1 MTCVGQVEIDD
12 YCTAVL
18 EKHWPRVPRWRD
30 IRALPLAALPCCD
43 LVCGGYPCQP
53 FSSAGQR
60 RGAEDDRHL
69 WPFVLGVVHQVRPTW
84 CLFENVA
91 GHVSL
96 GLDRVWSDLE
106 AAGYAVQPLIIPACA
121 VGAPH
126 RRDRVWILANAQ
138 GHCQWPRLR
147 ASAAPGERGPRPGH
161 GRDGAV
167 ADAPG
172 RGRDGLPEQQGKP
185 SAGRGRPA
193 AHGIGGGAL
202 AHTQGLGRREGEPEP
217 GLSQWDAHPD
227 GAGAAGSGVVG
238 NTHGTGFP
246 VPQQPGEPGP
256 EECGQGAWPAAG
268 QRGGSPWAGAEW
280 VLCRDGRVR
289 AVAPGVPLLA
299 HGIPERVGQAKA
311 YGNTVIPDI
320 VEIIGRAILAAQQEA
335 A

>member
-1 MTCVGQVEIDD
+1 MRFLDLCAGIGGFSLGLWRAGMTCVGQVEIDD

-18 EKHWPRVPRWRD
+18 ERHWPGVPRWRD
-30 IRALPLAALPCCD
+30 IRTLPLAALPCCD

-53 FSSAGQR
+53 FSAAGQR

-69 WPFVLGVVHQVRPTW
+69 WPFVLGVVETLRPAW

-96 GLDRVWSDLE
+96 GLDRVWADLE
-106 AAGYAVQPLIIPACA
+106 ATGYAVQPLIIPACA

-172 RGRDGLPEQQGKP
+172 RGRDRLQEQQGEP

-193 AHGIGGGAL
+193 AHGHGGDAVGDSNGA
-202 AHTQGLGRREGEPEP
+202 
-217 GLSQWDAHPD
+217 GLSF
-227 GAGAAGSGVVG
+227 S
-238 NTHGTGFP
+238 
-246 VPQQPGEPGP
+246 QQPREPGP
-256 EECGQGAWPAAG
+256 AERGEGPWPAAG
-268 QRGGSPWAGAEW
+268 QRGGAPWADAEW

-299 HGIPERVGQAKA
+299 HGIPDRVGQAKA